1 MEMETA
7 APFTPEI
14 DGQIAFD
21 KAMNDPNVL
30 PKTEDE
36 NNEDYRVFL
45 PNFEGPLDLLLHLIR
60 KDQLNIYDIP
70 ISNICKSYLETLRMI
85 SNIDVNVAGEFMV
98 MAATLTLLK
107 SLVLLPKEE
116 GDSQSDDPRLPLVQ
130 QLLEYEKFK
139 RAANQLDALLWLGRD
154 IYIRSPSAIEA
165 LMPVESLLDA
175 PVDPVDPFQLLVC
188 LKIATNRTT
197 RPTMQISTDPVSIKD
212 KVVQVGQF
220 LGQHEI
226 ISFHDLMPPKNER
239 TPLDVVVTF
248 LAVLELARLKFIEI
262 IQHESFGPIQIR
274 GVKNLNDLNVAML
287 DQY

>member
-1 MEMETA
+1 META

-21 KAMNDPNVL
+21 KAMNDPNVV

-70 ISNICKSYLETLRMI
+70 ISNICKSYLETLRVI

-130 QLLEYEKFK
+130 QLLEYEKFMCATHK
-139 RAANQLDALLWLGRD
+139 RF
-154 IYIRSPSAIEA
+154 Y
-165 LMPVESLLDA
+165 
-175 PVDPVDPFQLLVC
+175 
-188 LKIATNRTT
+188 LK
-197 RPTMQISTDPVSIKD
+197 
-212 KVVQVGQF
+212 
-220 LGQHEI
+220 
-226 ISFHDLMPPKNER
+226 
-239 TPLDVVVTF
+239 
-248 LAVLELARLKFIEI
+248 LK
-262 IQHESFGPIQIR
+262 
-274 GVKNLNDLNVAML
+274 
-287 DQY
+287 